1 MAHVISAEKEVT
13 WQINAL
19 IVIMTVLAR
28 NVPQK
33 ILNCNKKGH
42 LAKDC
47 WFQELNKDKRPP
59 GFVVKSSKEDSG
71 EKAAAGIDN
80 MKTLEEYLLG
90 TLDSSD
96 MINNQELWIADSAAT
111 VHMTPYQNGLENI
124 KKIKEAYQSEMEP
137 KSK

>member
-1 MAHVISAEKEVT
+1 M
-13 WQINAL
+13 
-19 IVIMTVLAR
+19 
-28 NVPQK
+28 
-33 ILNCNKKGH
+33 
-42 LAKDC
+42 
-47 WFQELNKDKRPP
+47 
-59 GFVVKSSKEDSG
+59 VKSSKEDSG

-124 KKIKEAYQSEMEP
+124 KKVKDKGTITMGDGTKEQITETADVIGTISVKNEV
-137 KSK
+137 S